1 MQIASWAAPLAA
13 AAPVSACLLLA
24 PRSAQAGGFYVPEQG
39 ARSVGM
45 ADAVAAAPG
54 EVSGIFHNPASLSTV
69 GALSTEVGGLLVAPS
84 FTFFR
89 RPATD
94 PFAPSPAQA
103 TIDFAPSKNNNKLGA
118 VPFMG
123 IASNLGVDN
132 LGVGLGVYVPFGAD
146 LSFPVDGAQREVVT
160 SIALQSIHV
169 TPTVAYRFF
178 NRFSVGVGVSYVNSS
193 FTLEQRNATPF
204 ILGSP
209 NDFPSPPASSE
220 GPTRIQATD
229 SLKFS
234 ASFGVLYS
242 DPDDRFSI
250 GASLMAPTNLDL
262 RGTASVSNPNITA
275 MNDAQGNP
283 LPAGQRTDNV
293 AVSIPLPAIGRFG
306 VLVKPTARVA
316 IEADVNYQ
324 AWSSTQSETIFFQHH
339 YPLFPQPGAQMNDI
353 VLERNYHDTVSLRLG
368 TEVTPLDSPR
378 TPLKLRAGV
387 LFDQSP
393 IDDRHFDL
401 LTPDSDK
408 WGISGGAG
416 YVLKLADKVW
426 LGLDLAYLH
435 VFYAE
440 RDVGPGTIGTDPS
453 LKQNVPGSAGT
464 ILNKPAS
471 SFYYGVTRASVDL
484 LAMSVSLRL

>member
-1 MQIASWAAPLAA
+1 VACA
-13 AAPVSACLLLA
+13 VSLGTCLLLS
-24 PRSAQAGGFYVPEQG
+24 PRCARAGGFYVPEQG

-45 ADAVAAAPG
+45 ADAVVAAPG
-54 EVSGIFHNPASLSTV
+54 EVSGIFHNPASISTV
-69 GALSTEVGGLLVAPS
+69 GTLGAEVGGLVVFPS

-103 TIDFAPSKNNNKLGA
+103 TIDFPASKNTNKVGA

-123 IASNLGVDN
+123 IATNLGVKN
-132 LGVGLGVYVPFGAD
+132 LGVGLGVYVPFGAE

-160 SIALQSIHV
+160 AISLQSIHV
-169 TPTVAYRFF
+169 TPTIAYRFF
-178 NRFSVGVGVSYVNSS
+178 DRFSVGVGVSYINSS

-209 NDFPSPPASSE
+209 NDFPNPPASSE

-250 GASLMAPTNLDL
+250 GASAMAPTKLNL
-262 RGTASVSNPNITA
+262 RGTVDVSNPNITA
-275 MNDAQGNP
+275 LNDAQGNP
-283 LPAGQRTDNV
+283 LPAGERTD
-293 AVSIPLPAIGRFG
+293 AAALTIPLPAIGRLG
-306 VLVKPTARVA
+306 ILVKPVARVA

-324 AWSSTQSETIFFQHH
+324 AWSSTQTETIFFQHH
-339 YPLFPQPGAQMNDI
+339 YPLFPQPGAQMNDV
-353 VLERNYHDTVSLRLG
+353 VLERNYHDTVSLRVG

-416 YVLKLADKVW
+416 YALKLGDKVW
-426 LGLDLAYLH
+426 LGLDLSYMH

-453 LKQNVPGSAGT
+453 LKQDVPGSAGT

-484 LAMSVSLRL
+484 LAMSVSLKI

>member
-1 MQIASWAAPLAA
+1 VASAA
-13 AAPVSACLLLA
+13 ALGASLLLS
-24 PRSAQAGGFYVPEQG
+24 PRDAGAGGFYVPEQG

-45 ADAVAAAPG
+45 ADAVVAAPG

-69 GALSTEVGGLLVAPS
+69 GALGAEAGGLLVFPS

-103 TIDFAPSKNNNKLGA
+103 TIDFAAAKNTNKVGA

-123 IASNLGVDN
+123 VASDFGVRN

-160 SIALQSIHV
+160 AISLKSIHV
-169 TPTVAYRFF
+169 TPTIAYRFF
-178 NRFSVGVGVSYVNSS
+178 DRLSVGVGLSYVNSS
-193 FTLEQRNATPF
+193 FTLEQRNATAF

-209 NDFPSPPASSE
+209 NDFPNPPASSE
-220 GPTRIQATD
+220 GPTRVQATD

-234 ASFGVLYS
+234 ATFGVLYG

-250 GASLMAPTNLDL
+250 GASLMLPTKLDL
-262 RGTASVSNPNITA
+262 RGTVDVSNPNITA
-275 MNDAQGNP
+275 MTDAQGNP
-283 LPAGQRTDNV
+283 LPAGQRTDT
-293 AVSIPLPAIGRFG
+293 AALTIPLPAIGRLG
-306 VLVKPTARVA
+306 VLVKPVPRVA

-324 AWSSTQSETIFFQHH
+324 AWSSTQTETIFFQHH
-339 YPLFPQPGAQMNDI
+339 YPLFPQPGAQMNDV

-368 TEVTPLDSPR
+368 TEITPLASPR

-408 WGISGGAG
+408 WGVSGGAG
-416 YVLKLADKVW
+416 YAVKLGNKTW
-426 LGLDLAYLH
+426 LGLDLSYLH

-440 RDVGPGTIGTDPS
+440 RDVGPATIGTDPS
-453 LKQNVPGSAGT
+453 AKQDVPGSAGT

-484 LAMSVSLRL
+484 LALSVSLRI